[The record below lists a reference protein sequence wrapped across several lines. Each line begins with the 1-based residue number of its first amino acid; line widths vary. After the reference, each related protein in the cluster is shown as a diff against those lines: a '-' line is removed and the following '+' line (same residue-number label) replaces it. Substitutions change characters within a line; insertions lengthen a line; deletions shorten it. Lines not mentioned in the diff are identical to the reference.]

1 MLSEIDW
8 KSALLTKKTVFIL
21 FGLLVITQIIPAFI
35 FSLEPGPSSAKERV
49 NQRSE
54 QEEARQV
61 TGYQMTAT
69 LIETTKTLLDK
80 KGGYIT
86 NDVLPPFIFMDDMP
100 SWEFGALVQIRD
112 LARTLRNDMSRS
124 QTQSI
129 ENTNLAEAE
138 PLLNFNNN
146 SWLLPATEGEY
157 EKAIDHLEIYLKEL
171 TQTNQENTQFYARAD
186 NLREWLSIIQKRL
199 GSLSQRLSASVG
211 QTRVNTDLA
220 GDTSAKQATQ
230 SSSDISVKTEWMEI
244 DNVFYEARG
253 SVWALSQFLQ
263 AAEID
268 FKDVLEDKNALISL
282 RQITRELDA
291 VQSNIWSPLVL
302 NGSGFGLVANYSL
315 VLASYISRANAA
327 VIDLQNL
334 LEQG

>member
-1 MLSEIDW
+1 MLSDIDW
-8 KSALLTKKTVFIL
+8 KSALLTKKALFIL
-21 FGLLVITQIIPAFI
+21 FGLLIFTQIIPALI
-35 FSLEPGPSSAKERV
+35 FSLEPGSSSTQERV
-49 NQRSE
+49 NQRPE

-61 TGYQMTAT
+61 TGYHITAT

-80 KGGYIT
+80 TGGYT
-86 NDVLPPFIFMDDMP
+86 SNDVLPPFVFMDDMP

-129 ENTNLAEAE
+129 ENTDLAEAE
-138 PLLNFNNN
+138 PLFNFNND
-146 SWLLPATEGEY
+146 SWLLPATESEY
-157 EKAIDHLEIYLKEL
+157 QKGIDHLETYLKEL

-220 GDTSAKQATQ
+220 GDASAKQATR
-230 SSSDISVKTEWMEI
+230 SSNNVLVKTEWMEI

-253 SVWALSQFLQ
+253 SVWALSQFLR

-282 RQITRELDA
+282 RQIIRELDA

-327 VIDLQNL
+327 VIDLQSL
-334 LEQG
+334 LTQG